1 MNMKVKFYATLRKI
15 VGAKVIDVSLKE
27 GATVWVLIDAIT
39 RRYPAL
45 RSEMLDEQGNLYGH
59 VHVFINGRDAPFLE
73 QGLNTII
80 SSDDEVGIF
89 PAVGGGGDLTRVTLK
104 FAGDVRTR
112 MGVNRMEF
120 SFEGSQLR
128 ELLEALFAH
137 HDLRD
142 LILDER
148 GNVLPYTRVAVNGR
162 FSYLIGDLDAP
173 IQEGDMVVLMKPYV
187 VAF

>member
-15 VGAKVIDVSLKE
+15 VGAKMIDVPLDE
-27 GATVWVLIDAIT
+27 GATVWDLIEEIT

-45 RSEMLDEQGNLYGH
+45 RSEMLDEQNKLFGH

-80 SSDDEVGIF
+80 SPDDEVGIF
-89 PAVGGGGDLTRVTLK
+89 PAVGGGGDLTKVTLK
-104 FAGDVRTR
+104 FTGNVRTR
-112 MGVNRMEF
+112 MGVSRMEF
-120 SFEGSQLR
+120 SFEGSRLGDLF
-128 ELLEALFAH
+128 ESLFAH

-142 LILDER
+142 LILDEK
-148 GNVLPYTRVAVNGR
+148 GNILPYTRVAVNGR

-173 IQEGDMVVLMKPYV
+173 IQEGDLVVLMKPYV

>member
-1 MNMKVKFYATLRKI
+1 MKVKFYATLRKI
-15 VGAKVIDVSLKE
+15 VGAKLIDVSLDE
-27 GATVWVLIDAIT
+27 GATVRDLIEEIT

-45 RSEMLDEQGNLYGH
+45 RPEMLDEGGNLYGH

-73 QGLNTII
+73 GGLDSTI
-80 SSDDEVGIF
+80 SPDDEVGIF
-89 PAVGGGGDLTRVTLK
+89 PAVGGGGDLTKVTLK
-104 FAGDVRTR
+104 FTGDVRTR

-120 SFEGSQLR
+120 SLGD
-128 ELLEALFAH
+128 LLESLFAH

-142 LILDER
+142 LILDDG

-173 IQEGDMVVLMKPYV
+173 IQEGDLVVLMKPYV